1 MNSYLDKLRE
11 QVSEI
16 SKKEGRYADLYL
28 QSGVSHS
35 VRFEDQRMDQLS
47 SSRSDGCGAR
57 IIVGENTFYSHG
69 TGVDLLSV
77 NAPLRRVG
85 HQVDVDIPE
94 IASKDSVDL
103 MNVTED
109 LDPLECSFMRGIDQA
124 LRKES
129 SLIRQITLGYRTAVK
144 NVLILR
150 GDGEVAADRRV
161 YTSFTAGVVV
171 QKDGIMQT
179 AYEPRS
185 MALSVDRFWGN
196 TSPEEIALCA
206 LQRALLM
213 LDATSCPAGK
223 MDVILA
229 GEAGGT
235 MIHEAC
241 GHGLEADIIQKDFS
255 VYSDSIGKL
264 VASPLIS
271 LVDDATLQDYYGSYG
286 VDDEGNPAS
295 RTLLIENGVLRNY
308 LTDILSSRVGGL
320 PLTGNGR
327 RESSQYAP
335 LPRMSNTF
343 VLPGKTKTE
352 EMLDQVKLGLY
363 VKKMGG
369 GEVDPTSGDYV
380 FYVTEGY
387 LIKNGKIGSAV
398 RGATLT
404 GNGPETLKNIA
415 AVGEK
420 YYLEPGICGK
430 SGQSIPVTDGQPTLF
445 IRNMIVGGSDTNY
458 GASE

>member
-11 QVSEI
+11 QVSGI

-57 IIVGENTFYSHG
+57 ITVGENTFYSHG

-77 NAPLRRVG
+77 SAPLRRVG
-85 HQVDVDIPE
+85 REIDVDIPE
-94 IASKDSVDL
+94 ISGEESIELMDS
-103 MNVTED
+103 TED
-109 LDPLECSFMRGIDQA
+109 LDPLDCSFMRGIDHA

-129 SLIRQITLGYRTAVK
+129 SWIRQITLGYRTAVK
-144 NVLILR
+144 NVLIIR
-150 GDGEVAADRRV
+150 GDGEIAVDRRV
-161 YTSFTAGVVV
+161 YTSFSAGIVV

-185 MALSVDRFWGN
+185 MALPVEQFWEN
-196 TSPEEIALCA
+196 SSPEEIARCA

-213 LDATSCPAGK
+213 LDATPCPAGK

-241 GHGLEADIIQKDFS
+241 GQGLEADIIQKDFS
-255 VYSDSIGKL
+255 VYSNSIGEL
-264 VASPLIS
+264 VASPLIT
-271 LVDDATLQDYYGSYG
+271 LVDDATLREYYGSYRI
-286 VDDEGNPAS
+286 DDEGTPAS
-295 RTLLIENGVLRNY
+295 RTLLIENGILRNY
-308 LTDILSSRVGGL
+308 LTDILSARIGGL

-343 VLPGKTKTE
+343 VLPGKTQTE

-387 LIKNGKIGSAV
+387 LIRDGKLGAAV

-430 SGQSIPVTDGQPTLF
+430 SGQSVPVTDGQPTLF

-458 GASE
+458 GTSE